1 MELGPLQAG
10 GVDPAAQARAARA
23 RAAQSSQGADFGKTL
38 ESKLPEGYPPASVWQ
53 EVDHAARVA
62 QQLHASGRELHF
74 ASDEQSGRVVI
85 EVRDLDGNVIR
96 RIPPSEALKIA
107 GGGLTA

>member
-23 RAAQSSQGADFGKTL
+23 RAQASQGSGFGKAL
-38 ESKLPEGYPPASVWQ
+38 EGALPPDYPPASVWQ

-62 QQLHASGRELHF
+62 QQLHASGRQLHF
-74 ASDEQSGRVVI
+74 AADEASGRVVI

-96 RIPPSEALKIA
+96 RIPPSEALRIA
-107 GGGLTA
+107 EGGLSA

>member
-10 GVDPAAQARAARA
+10 GVDPAAQSRAARA
-23 RAAQSSQGADFGKTL
+23 RAAQAPQGAGFEKALGSQQPD
-38 ESKLPEGYPPASVWQ
+38 GYPPASVWQ

-62 QQLHASGRELHF
+62 QQLHASGRQLHF
-74 ASDEQSGRVVI
+74 SSDEASGRVVI

-107 GGGLTA
+107 DGGLSA